1 MLVKISSWKKRV
13 RSIAV
18 ISYGPM
24 NILGGEILESTSI
37 LLPPSHLEPEGSEM
51 GLMTRESPH
60 TAQEWL
66 C

>member
-24 NILGGEILESTSI
+24 NILGGEILESTST
-37 LLPPSHLEPEGSEM
+37 LLPPAHLEPEGSEM
-51 GLMTRESPH
+51 GLMT
-60 TAQEWL
+60 
-66 C
+66 